1 MQTVFLL
8 SLGWKKKN
16 PKDLE
21 RLHRTKNDCTKTML
35 KNDDLVHI
43 LNHRKISV
51 RMLPKL
57 LGRRGLGP
65 RVRAGGAGGGAGR
78 LWVSVGEQQGGDDGV
93 IVSDSDI
100 VTAGTWL

>member
-21 RLHRTKNDCTKTML
+21 RLRGTKNDCTKTML
-35 KNDDLVHI
+35 RNDDLVHI

-65 RVRAGGAGGGAGR
+65 VCELAGGRG
-78 LWVSVGEQQGGDDGV
+78 QGGWG
-93 IVSDSDI
+93 S
-100 VTAGTWL
+100 L